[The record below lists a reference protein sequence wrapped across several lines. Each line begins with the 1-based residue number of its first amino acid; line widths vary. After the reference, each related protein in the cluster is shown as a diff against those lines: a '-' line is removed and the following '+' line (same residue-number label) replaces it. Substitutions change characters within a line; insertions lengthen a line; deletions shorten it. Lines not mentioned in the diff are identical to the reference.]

1 MARFYISDTH
11 FGHANI
17 IKYDKRPFKDVD
29 EMNSE
34 MIKRWNSVVAPGDTV
49 YILGDFC
56 WKKESEWYDIVQQL
70 TGNKVLIRGN
80 HDLKQM
86 PGKLLKYFQDVK
98 DIKTI
103 HDGDYEVV
111 MCHYPL
117 LFYPHAYQKNTIML
131 CGHVHLTRECFWLET
146 FRDTMRVFQDKYN
159 EAGGSA
165 ARIINVG
172 AMMSWMDY
180 TPRTLEDILERTGL

>member
-34 MIKRWNSVVAPGDTV
+34 MIKRWNSVVTPGDTV
-49 YILGDFC
+49 YILGDF
-56 WKKESEWYDIVQQL
+56 SN
-70 TGNKVLIRGN
+70 GNGEETN
-80 HDLKQM
+80 QM

-146 FRDTMRVFQDKYN
+146 FRDTMRVFQEKYN

>member
-1 MARFYISDTH
+1 MTRFYISDTH
-11 FGHANI
+11 FGHDNI

-34 MIKRWNSVVAPGDTV
+34 MIRRWNAVVGPDDIV

-56 WKKESEWYDIVQQL
+56 WKKQSEWYDIVKQL
-70 TGNKVLIRGN
+70 AGNKVLIRGN

-86 PGKLLKYFQDVK
+86 PGGLLKYFQDVK
-98 DIKTI
+98 DIKTV
-103 HDGDYEVV
+103 HDGSHDVI

-117 LFYPHAYQKNTIML
+117 MFYPHAYQPNMIML
-131 CGHVHLTRECFWLET
+131 CGHVHNTRENDAMEFLRQAM
-146 FRDTMRVFQDKYN
+146 RDHREGKGDSY
-159 EAGGSA
+159 

-172 AMMSWMDY
+172 AMMPWMDY
-180 TPRTLEDILERTGL
+180 TPRTLQQILERTGL